1 MFQNLTSLEDVIAGN
16 NTILEISN
24 CTSLEILNLPSTLQH
39 VKLENIQSVVFKTE
53 ITEENCT
60 TAGMETLEESE
71 IESTLQTTPSSS
83 IPTIST
89 ETRELTNPTLEFT
102 QEAGNIEPVSSD
114 PSDKLFFY
122 LTIGLGSLC
131 GLLIVCLVVLIIIY
145 R

>member
-39 VKLENIQSVVFKTE
+39 VKLENIENVVFKTE
-53 ITEENCT
+53 ITAENCT

-71 IESTLQTTPSSS
+71 IEFTPTPSSS

-89 ETRELTNPTLEFT
+89 ETRELTNATLEFT
-102 QEAGNIEPVSSD
+102 QEAGNIEPVSSE

>member
-39 VKLENIQSVVFKTE
+39 VKLENIENVVFKTE
-53 ITEENCT
+53 ITAENCT

-71 IESTLQTTPSSS
+71 IEFTPSSS

-89 ETRELTNPTLEFT
+89 ETRELTYPTLEFT
-102 QEAGNIEPVSSD
+102 QEAGNIE

>member
-24 CTSLEILNLPSTLQH
+24 CTSLEILNLPSKLQH
-39 VKLENIQSVVFKTE
+39 VKLENIENVVFKTE

-71 IESTLQTTPSSS
+71 VEFTPPSSL
-83 IPTIST
+83 PTT

-102 QEAGNIEPVSSD
+102 QEAGNIEPVSSK